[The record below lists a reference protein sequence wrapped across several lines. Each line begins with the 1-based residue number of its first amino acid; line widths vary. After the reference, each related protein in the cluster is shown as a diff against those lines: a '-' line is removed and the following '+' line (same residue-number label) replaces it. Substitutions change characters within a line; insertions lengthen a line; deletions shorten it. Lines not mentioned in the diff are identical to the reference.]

1 MFSFVA
7 RQAIFDE
14 KLNTFGYELLF
25 RDSMTNRFP
34 DVSPEHATAQL
45 IEEQFLGAP
54 TGKQNEGSVV
64 FVNFPYE
71 LLIKGLAETLP
82 KDRVIVE
89 ILETAEPTP
98 RLLESIKQL
107 HKKGFRIALDDFSL
121 SNNWNAFIP
130 YIDIIKFDVHES
142 TLQEI
147 QSYIFHNKDLLKDT
161 VFLAEKVETIEEFET
176 YKNMGFTLFQGH
188 FFSKPIIFKTK
199 KIIQNQIIAL
209 RLIQEVNAETPD
221 LIQIEELL
229 KRDIALSFKIL
240 RYAQNILYNARGIR
254 GSRSQSIKDIVV
266 YLGVT
271 ELRRFVLVA
280 CLTSFNN
287 AKTNE
292 IYYSSLIRARFC
304 ELAANRLLGIHS
316 SNDAFMVGLFSLL
329 DVILEIPQE
338 ELIDQVVISADV
350 RIALHERKGMLYQL
364 VNLVQL
370 YENREWEEAS
380 LEAKKVGLTRGIVA
394 EMMNEAT
401 KWADEMPLSKPA
413 RNTFDRSQRY
423 R

>member
-14 KLNTFGYELLF
+14 NLNTFGYELLF
-25 RDSMTNRFP
+25 RDSMTNQFP
-34 DVSPEHATAQL
+34 NVSPEHATAQL
-45 IEEQFLGAP
+45 IEEQFLGVP
-54 TGKQNEGSVV
+54 TDRQSAASAV

-82 KDRVIVE
+82 KDRVIIE
-89 ILETAEPTP
+89 ILETAEPNP
-98 RLLESIKQL
+98 RLLESVKQL

-121 SNNWNAFIP
+121 SDNWNAFLP
-130 YIDIIKFDVHES
+130 FVDIIKFDVRES

-147 QSYIFHNKDLLKDT
+147 QSYILHHRTMLGET
-161 VFLAEKVETIEEFET
+161 RFLAEKVETIEEFET
-176 YKNMGFTLFQGH
+176 CKNMGFTLFQGH
-188 FFSKPIIFKTK
+188 FFSKPVIFKSK

-209 RLIQEVNAETPD
+209 KLIQEVNAESPD

-229 KRDIALSFKIL
+229 KRDIALSFKIM

-280 CLTSFNN
+280 CLTSFNSAN
-287 AKTNE
+287 TNE
-292 IYYSSLIRARFC
+292 IYYLSLIRARFC

-338 ELIDQVVISADV
+338 ELIEQVVISADV
-350 RIALHERKGMLYQL
+350 RIALQERKGMLYQL
-364 VNLVQL
+364 VNLAQL
-370 YENREWEEAS
+370 YENRQWEEAS

-394 EMMNEAT
+394 EMITEAT
-401 KWADEMPLSKPA
+401 KWADEMPISKPA
-413 RNTFDRSQRY
+413 KTGLARAPRWR
-423 R
+423 